1 MGLVTDVV
9 KNEILLSL
17 ETLKRLGVVPEDYP
31 RSQWSKARKA
41 TLEDDGVDLA
51 KEVEKLKEKYP
62 EVFDHEVELK
72 IMNGDA
78 VKIELKNDTPIKPL
92 HINVPRRVPYAEEA
106 AAKAELDRLV
116 KLGVLEYVPGSS

>member
-1 MGLVTDVV
+1 MTDVV

-31 RSQWSKARKA
+31 RSQWSKARRA
-41 TLEDDGVDLA
+41 TLEDDDGLDLA

-62 EVFDHEVELK
+62 DVFDHEVELK

-92 HINVPRRVPYAEEA
+92 HINVPRSAGVRTW
-106 AAKAELDRLV
+106 
-116 KLGVLEYVPGSS
+116 KL

>member
-9 KNEILLSL
+9 TNEILLSL

-41 TLEDDGVDLA
+41 TSEDDVDLA

-72 IMNGDA
+72 IMNGDS
-78 VKIELKNDTPIKPL
+78 VKIELKNDVPIKPL

-106 AAKAELDRLV
+106 AAKA
-116 KLGVLEYVPGSS
+116 